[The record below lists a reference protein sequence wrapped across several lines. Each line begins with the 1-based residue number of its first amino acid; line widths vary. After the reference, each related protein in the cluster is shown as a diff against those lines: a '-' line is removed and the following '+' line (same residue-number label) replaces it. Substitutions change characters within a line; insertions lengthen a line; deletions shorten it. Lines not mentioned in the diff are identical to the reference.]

1 MEISTLR
8 KAGGVAL
15 AVGGI
20 LLALYAALFNLLL
33 PTDLMETDFAGLV
46 LSPAWIPVCATA
58 LVAILLLAFGFIATY
73 SVLARTSGILG
84 FAGFVAL
91 MTAYLFQFGEL
102 VMETFYYPGIV
113 SSPDGV
119 ALFRSD
125 AMINHPAAKAFVVI
139 FIGTIALGTLAFA
152 VSLIRSKAFPK
163 LGGILLIVG
172 AALYAAAPVFVVN
185 LAGIVIFA
193 AACFIV
199 GRATAKAA

>member
-1 MEISTLR
+1 METCTLR

-15 AVGGI
+15 AIGGI

-73 SVLARTSGILG
+73 SVLAKTSGILG
-84 FAGFVAL
+84 LTGFIAL

-102 VMETFYYPGIV
+102 VMETFYYPAII

-125 AMINHPAAKAFVVI
+125 AMINHPAAKAFAAI
-139 FIGTIALGTLAFA
+139 FIATIALGTLAFA
-152 VSLIRSKAFPK
+152 LSLIRSKAFPK

-172 AALYAAAPVFVVN
+172 ATLYAASPFFAVN
-185 LAGIVIFA
+185 LVGIAVFA

-199 GRATAKAA
+199 GRATAKA